1 MPLLTSCAVTSV
13 AAPSGERICYY
24 QHVVVLKLNI
34 VLVEQI
40 VVYSKHV
47 DKQPIYIYI
56 FYVFWVLLLIDFLRS
71 EYASPVSKSLQI
83 CA

>member
-1 MPLLTSCAVTSV
+1 MPILTSCAVTSV

-24 QHVVVLKLNI
+24 QHVVVIKLNI
-34 VLVEQI
+34 VLVETNCLNYLKI

-56 FYVFWVLLLIDFLRS
+56 FYVFWVLLLIDFLR
-71 EYASPVSKSLQI
+71 
-83 CA
+83 